1 MKAYKVAVIGCGRIA
16 GHNCR
21 AVVGTEGL
29 ELAAVC
35 DLEIEKANLYR
46 DEFDVPAFSN
56 YHTMLTEVTD
66 IDIVAI
72 ITPSGMHFEHSLD
85 VLKKY
90 NKHIIVEK
98 PTFMKP
104 SHLNEAYSVAEK
116 LGLKIFPIFQLLLC
130 RCSFLPL
137 PVSVFASDYSLYEI
151 TELMWRPLRSRDL
164 DHVAP
169 WSRDRMSEAAKLE
182 LGLL

>member
-21 AVVGTEGL
+21 AVVSTEGL

-35 DLEIEKANLYR
+35 DLEIEKANVYR
-46 DEFDVPAFSN
+46 DEFGVPAFSN

-90 NKHIIVEK
+90 NKHEK
-98 PTFMKP
+98 YEEAGCNQPCSNLFFCV
-104 SHLNEAYSVAEK
+104 SIHL
-116 LGLKIFPIFQLLLC
+116 
-130 RCSFLPL
+130 
-137 PVSVFASDYSLYEI
+137 SLI
-151 TELMWRPLRSRDL
+151 LW
-164 DHVAP
+164 
-169 WSRDRMSEAAKLE
+169 
-182 LGLL
+182 